1 MGGVI
6 EEEIDV
12 ELEANARLSAFSW
25 RGQRYPVRSVQI
37 LGTPPTR
44 WWEGQGERTY
54 LRVTA
59 RGHLYDVY
67 FDHER
72 KVWVLVRRLS

>member
-6 EEEIDV
+6 DDEIVV
-12 ELEANARLSAFSW
+12 ERDAARLIAFVW
-25 RGQRYPVRSVQI
+25 QGQRYPVGAMQVM
-37 LGTPPTR
+37 GTPPTR
-44 WWEGQGERTY
+44 WWDGQGERTY

-59 RGHLYDVY
+59 KGQLYELY

-72 KVWVLVRRLS
+72 KVWVLARKL